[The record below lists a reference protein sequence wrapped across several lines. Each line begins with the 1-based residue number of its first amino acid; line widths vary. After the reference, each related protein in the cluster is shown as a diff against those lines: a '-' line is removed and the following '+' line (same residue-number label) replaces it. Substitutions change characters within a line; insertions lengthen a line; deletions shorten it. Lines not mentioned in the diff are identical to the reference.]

1 MVARTINFLRPH
13 RLPLCLAFCAL
24 LCTSKISFAQATLP
38 NPPSFDPAIYAL
50 IDDWKPGRSD
60 ATRQWIMLA
69 SGFVVIA
76 LVAIRLLLWRWRGSA
91 IIVLCAGV
99 LMTAGLILFPVT
111 SDSASQKTITRA
123 NDIVVFIAS
132 PVPTR
137 ISEPIIGD
145 LRFVPA
151 SPGHLEKAD
160 PKVETDVSGARS
172 ISVSIGP
179 GYPACFIRSLR

>member
-1 MVARTINFLRPH
+1 MIARTINSLRPH
-13 RLPLCLAFCAL
+13 ELPGCIAFCAL
-24 LCTSKISFAQATLP
+24 LWATQISSAQATLP
-38 NPPSFDPAIYAL
+38 NPPQFDPAIYAL

-91 IIVLCAGV
+91 IVVMCIGM
-99 LMTAGLILFPVT
+99 LMTVGLILFPVT
-111 SDSASQKTITRA
+111 SDIASRKTISRA
-123 NDIVVFIAS
+123 DDIVVFIAS

-137 ISEPIIGD
+137 VSEPIIGD

-151 SPGHLEKAD
+151 SAGHLEKAD
-160 PKVETDVSGARS
+160 PKVETDIAGVRS

-179 GYPACFIRSLR
+179 GYPACFIRTLR